1 MSTAT
6 VSRVLSGRSRGRPA
20 SRARILEAAAAL
32 DYRPSDVARSL
43 KRQATRTL
51 GLVITDIGNPFYPEL
66 VRAVEDRA
74 WAHGYALLL
83 GNSVGD
89 PARELA
95 YLELLAARRVDGL
108 IVAAADVPERHAA
121 WLARTRLPV
130 VMINGESVDGS
141 RPAAM
146 SDNLGGGRMAAEH
159 LVRLGHRQLGLVTV
173 EAPDRAARER
183 VDGMREAM
191 TAAGLEPVDLAVEV
205 GSRDVVGGEAALAA
219 LLQRRPGTTGVLC
232 HNDVMAIGALR
243 GARALGRSVPEQLSV
258 VGFDDIDLAAYAEPP
273 LTTMA
278 QETAELGRW
287 GVDRLLALLAGERGA
302 DAGPALRI
310 PTRLVVR
317 GSTGPAPAA

>member
-1 MSTAT
+1 VSTAT

-74 WAHGYALLL
+74 WERGYALLL

-108 IVAAADVPERHAA
+108 IIAAADVADRHAS
-121 WLARTRLPV
+121 WLARTRLSV
-130 VMINGESVDGS
+130 VLINGESADES
-141 RPAAM
+141 RPAAS
-146 SDNLGGGRMAAEH
+146 SDNRGGGRAAAEH
-159 LVRLGHRQLGLVTV
+159 LLGLGHRRLGLITV
-173 EAPDRAARER
+173 DAPDRAARER
-183 VDGMREAM
+183 VEGVREAIG
-191 TAAGLEPVDLAVEV
+191 TAGLDGSMLTVAV
-205 GSRDVVGGEAALAA
+205 GSRDVAGGEAALRS
-219 LLQRRPGTTGVLC
+219 LLRDAPRTTGVLC

-243 GARALGRSVPEQLSV
+243 AARALGRNVPAQLSV
-258 VGFDDIDLAAYAEPP
+258 VGFDDIDLAAYAEPA
-273 LTTMA
+273 LTTVA
-278 QETAELGRW
+278 QETTALGRW
-287 GVDRLLALLAGERGA
+287 GVDRLLALLAREAFAG
-302 DAGPALRI
+302 GPAIRI
-310 PTRLVVR
+310 PTRLIVR
-317 GSTGPAPAA
+317 ASTGPAPHR

>member
-1 MSTAT
+1 M
-6 VSRVLSGRSRGRPA
+6 LSGRSRGRDA

-66 VRAVEDRA
+66 VRTVEDRA
-74 WAHGYALLL
+74 WHHGYALLL
-83 GNSVGD
+83 GNSVAD

-108 IVAAADVPERHAA
+108 LIAAADIPERHAA

-130 VMINGESVDGS
+130 VVINGESADGS
-141 RPAAM
+141 RPAVL
-146 SDNLGGGRMAAEH
+146 SDNRGGGRAAAEH
-159 LVRLGHRQLGLVTV
+159 LLGLGHRRLGLITV

-183 VDGMREAM
+183 VEGVRQ
-191 TAAGLEPVDLAVEV
+191 GLSATGLPADALVLAV
-205 GSRDVVGGEAALAA
+205 GSRDVAGGEAALRS
-219 LLQRRPGTTGVLC
+219 LLDQAPDITGVLC

-243 GARALGRSVPEQLSV
+243 AARALGRRVPAQLSV
-258 VGFDDIDLAAYAEPP
+258 VGFDDIDLAAYAEPA
-273 LTTMA
+273 LTTVA
-278 QETAELGRW
+278 QDTAELGRW
-287 GVDRLLALLAGERGA
+287 GVDRLLALLAGETA
-302 DAGPALRI
+302 PASTARI

-317 GSTGPAPAA
+317 ASTGPA